1 MSANEP
7 GSTDAPLIRLRV
19 LHDRVALDAG
29 VLAEAHRPRLSCRRG
44 CHACCRDGLT
54 VLRIEAEEIRS
65 QYGELLSRATPRPV
79 GQCAFLD
86 DHGACRIYAARP
98 YVCRTQGLPLRFF
111 EEDENE
117 EVIERRTICELNAPG
132 PELDELDEESLWLI
146 GPMECEL
153 LDLEEARFGSIERVA
168 LRDLF
173 TTEK

>member
-7 GSTDAPLIRLRV
+7 SSTDAPLIRLRV

-29 VLAEAHRPRLSCRRG
+29 VLAETHGSRLACRRG
-44 CHACCRDGLT
+44 CNHCCRDDLT

-65 QYGELLSRATPRPV
+65 QFSRLLSEEMPRPE
-79 GQCAFLD
+79 GQCAFLGD
-86 DHGACRIYAARP
+86 DGSCRIYAARP

-111 EEDENE
+111 EEDEHE
-117 EVIERRTICELNAPG
+117 EVVERRTICELNAAG
-132 PELDELDEESLWLI
+132 PALSGLEEESLWLI

-153 LDLEEARFGSIERVA
+153 LDLEEARFGSIERIA

-173 TTEK
+173 TDGD